1 MLSCGSI
8 LTISYIYQYK
18 DHLGNVR
25 VSFAKNSTGVLEIVD
40 SNDYYPFGM
49 NHLKTGSA
57 YFGQDSFKKYKYN
70 GKELQETGM
79 YDYGARMYMP
89 DIGRWGVLD
98 NYSEKYFSISPY
110 TYVANNAVKFIDI
123 NGEWIYI
130 NDQDGTQYRYH
141 NNATQH
147 KVDGKWTNVDAN
159 TNLSD
164 YVVQTVAGLSHLD
177 KNTSIGNTMIDYFDQ
192 AQGTDGKVR
201 DIHFNYTTGES
212 QIKHGVSNI
221 VELNTSPHGLWTTSG
236 INTENS
242 PLYATIAH
250 EMGHVYGYFALGER
264 AVPDERFGNTTAEI
278 YGTHVENIVR
288 AETGLPLRTHY
299 KTIID
304 GVGKKF
310 PSEGSRLIDS
320 AGSSIYYDSNRS
332 QITPIPSVDNVLKAN
347 KKILQNRYNYYGAAA
362 YFHYQRFR
370 NRSH

>member
-1 MLSCGSI
+1 ME
-8 LTISYIYQYK
+8 
-18 DHLGNVR
+18 D
-25 VSFAKNSTGVLEIVD
+25 GV
-40 SNDYYPFGM
+40 Y
-49 NHLKTGSA
+49 
-57 YFGQDSFKKYKYN
+57 
-70 GKELQETGM
+70 
-79 YDYGARMYMP
+79 
-89 DIGRWGVLD
+89 
-98 NYSEKYFSISPY
+98 
-110 TYVANNAVKFIDI
+110 
-123 NGEWIYI
+123 
-130 NDQDGTQYRYH
+130 
-141 NNATQH
+141 
-147 KVDGKWTNVDAN
+147 
-159 TNLSD
+159 
-164 YVVQTVAGLSHLD
+164 
-177 KNTSIGNTMIDYFDQ
+177 
-192 AQGTDGKVR
+192 
-201 DIHFNYTTGES
+201 YTTGES

-264 AVPDERFGNTTAEI
+264 AVPDERFGNTAAEI

-310 PSEGSRLIDS
+310 PSEGGRLIDS